1 MRSHWY
7 RLGARLSLFA
17 MLMALLG
24 PLISQGAS
32 LAHGAGASFPAP
44 LAAPLAASLAK
55 TALDGDEIPCDET
68 SSASTGHDTHHH
80 DCADHGPTLWE
91 RCGYCTLLFQHPPL
105 TESRPF
111 TSGPRL
117 VSTAIPPVLFTS
129 EQTAPPVFP
138 GARTRAPP
146 RLT

>member
-1 MRSHWY
+1 MRGRWY
-7 RLGARLSLFA
+7 RIAARLSLFA

-32 LAHGAGASFPAP
+32 LVHDAGSPLVSTSPAGIHPEGVDPHCDDAPANAGHGS
-44 LAAPLAASLAK
+44 
-55 TALDGDEIPCDET
+55 
-68 SSASTGHDTHHH
+68 HHH
-80 DCADHGPTLWE
+80 DCADHGPALWE

-111 TSGPRL
+111 TNAPHR
-117 VSTAIPPVLFTS
+117 VSTLIPPVLFTS
-129 EQTAPPVFP
+129 EQTAAPVFP

-146 RLT
+146 LV